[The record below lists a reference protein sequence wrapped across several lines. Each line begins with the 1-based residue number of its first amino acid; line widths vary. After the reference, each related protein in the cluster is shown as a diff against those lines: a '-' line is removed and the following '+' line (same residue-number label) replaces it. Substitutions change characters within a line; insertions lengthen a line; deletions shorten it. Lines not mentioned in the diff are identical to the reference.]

1 MSEDNEKEVA
11 KMYPFTQ
18 TQLGI
23 YMECI
28 KQTGEAVY
36 NNPRLFKIDPAI
48 CMENLAKALEEVIK
62 AHEYIKAQILIDEDG
77 NPRQHR
83 VNVPYRQVIETMSD
97 QEFEMLRERLVY
109 PFDLTKPSPLF
120 RFRLIQTDSAKYFFF
135 DFHHMIFDGMSYPIL
150 MEDLNK
156 AYHGEPVTAET
167 WSGFEIA
174 QEEEELRKTVAY
186 EKARAWNLN
195 QFQSLSVET
204 LPLSDK
210 KATQRLIGSLR
221 HELVNVDPR
230 KINEFC
236 QANAIKK
243 STFFSGVYGI
253 LLASY
258 TNSQEALFTTIFHG
272 RTDKRV
278 HKSICMMVKT
288 HPVYARIDQHED
300 LGTYFVKL
308 EEQIES
314 SRKNTLYSFAEISAE
329 CQIKNPSLFVYQGAI
344 DFSGNNLCGFNS
356 KFEDLP
362 FEATGEVLNVEVY
375 KQDKYCVHIEWQEN
389 VYSREFIEQFAANYE
404 NILNQLIN
412 LADHDKN
419 KSIFA
424 QVDLVSKQE
433 KEQLIQLA
441 YGGKLAYDKTETFI
455 DSFQRNVRNTPT
467 KLAVVAENGSFTY
480 QELVSVSD
488 ALAQELIKLGVKQ
501 NDFVCIMLPRIKEY
515 MASTLAVFKAGGAY
529 VPLDSE
535 YPNERLLYMLEDS
548 KAKVLITTREFFA
561 QKQQEGNFTA
571 NQIIFIDEFDFA
583 QNSQSVNHAQIDS
596 LAYMIYTSGSTGKPK
611 GVMVQHKAL
620 YAYLSA
626 WQGEAFGILPSDH
639 ISCYPSFSFDAS
651 VDDLYGALFNGATL
665 YIIPADLRQDML
677 GLVKYLEENKITG
690 GTFSTQLG
698 MELLNQFKVGLRYVR
713 LGGEKLKP
721 VEKTKTIIVN
731 GYGPTEFTV
740 CSSTHTVNQA
750 VDIENIPIGRPL
762 KNTWSYIVNENM
774 QLVPQGVP
782 GELCLAGRQIAKG
795 YWNRPDLTAEKFID
809 NPYSTDDDNEKM
821 YRSGDLVRWNESGEL
836 EYIGRI
842 DNQVKLRGFRIELGE
857 IESKIAGFRQVTG
870 SVVEVKEV
878 SGVQHLCA
886 YFTAKEEINI
896 EQLRDYLFQ
905 SLTDYM
911 VPTVYMQL
919 EKMPLTPNGKVNRK
933 ALPMPDIKIAL
944 DEIVAPENEKEAKI
958 FAIVSELLQ
967 TEEFGVTNNLFS
979 LGMTSMLAIKLS
991 ILIQKQLKIKIATKD
1006 ILSSPTIRQMARLS
1020 GSEIKTV
1027 KAYEKREWY
1036 PLTENQ
1042 KGLYIEWES
1051 HRESLQYNVPTC
1063 LKFRGIDAEK
1073 LKQAAVKFIEAH
1085 PYLKTKI
1092 AISPE
1097 GEIGQLRLDDLETAM
1112 SHTKLTTEPDQE
1124 FFAKRVRPFDLM
1136 NGNLYR
1142 IEIYETK
1149 QATYLFID
1157 IHHIIY
1163 DGGSLNILFEELSKA
1178 YQGES
1183 LEKEIFTAFDRALEE
1198 AELLESKQYQE
1209 AESYFDQLLAQTES
1223 TNFSPITEPTGKGQ
1237 VKILKLTIEG
1247 KRISEY
1253 CKANAVTE
1261 NIFFLT
1267 SFMNALARLTGE
1279 GMIQITTVSNGRASV
1294 YLEKVMGMFVKTI
1307 PVVYEVSEKTAVQ
1320 EMQTLQEQLF
1330 ATISRDFYPFTTL
1343 VERNGVRPLVNYVYE
1358 GGIAESLAI
1367 GEIKGEVIPVELD
1380 TSKFPIS
1387 LIVGANGGEYELGLE
1402 YDNSI
1407 YSEKDM
1413 QLLIQVID
1421 ILMKEIVSNSNAVMN
1436 KLSMIDKTEEE
1447 KLLKLAYGGDHWY
1460 NPEETFVDVFNKQV
1474 KASPIKPAVVA
1485 ENGSFT
1491 YQELASASDGLAQEL
1506 IKLDV
1511 KQDDFVCIML
1521 PRIKEYMVSTLAV
1534 FKAGGAYV
1542 PLDSEYPNERLLY
1555 MLEDSK
1561 AKVLITTRE
1570 FFARKQQ
1577 EGNFTA
1583 KQIIFIDEFDF
1594 VPNSQSVNHA
1604 QIDSLAYMIYTSGS
1618 TGKPKGVMVQHKAL
1632 YTYLSAW
1639 QGEAFGILPSDHISC
1654 YPSFS
1659 FDASVDD
1666 LYGALFNGATLYI
1679 IPADLRQDM
1688 LGFAKYLEENKIT
1701 GVTFSTQLGM
1711 ELMNQFKVGLRYI
1724 RLGGEKLKPVERT
1737 KTIIVNGYGPTEF
1750 TVCSSTHTV
1759 NQAVD
1764 IENIP
1769 IGRPLKNT
1777 WSYVLDKN
1785 MQLVPQG
1792 VAGELC
1798 LAGRQIAKGY
1808 WNRPELTEKVFVDNP
1823 YATCEENKKMYRT
1836 GDLVQWNENGE
1847 LEYLGRIDNQ
1857 VKLRGFRIE
1866 LGEIESKIAAFRQVT
1881 GSVVEVKE
1889 VGGTQHL
1896 CAYFT
1901 SKETVNI
1908 EALRSYLA
1916 QSLTDYMVPNV
1927 YMQLEKLP
1935 LTPNGKV
1942 NRKALPMPKI
1952 ERTTEYIA
1960 PTNEVET
1967 QICEVFKELLH
1978 TDEVGILDD
1987 FFLIG
1992 GTSML
1997 AIKAIIKL
2005 NNLRYSIQY
2014 GDLFKWKT
2022 PETIAKHLMGKIE
2035 EHEAQAECF
2044 NMADYD
2050 YTAINQ
2056 VLKTNAKGME
2066 EKVEIEPL
2074 GNVVIT
2080 GATGYLGA
2088 HILNELIEK
2097 GTNKIYCLLRP
2108 SKKLSIEERLKMM
2121 LMYYFDNPFEEL
2133 IGKRIIPIQGDIT
2146 EKESLEK
2153 IKAYDI
2159 QTIINCAAMVKHYE
2173 AGTQMEKVNYQ
2184 GVVNLIELCKEKKL
2198 KLVQVSTYST
2208 AGMLGEDGKI
2218 TADKFDESRLY
2229 IGQTTDNKYIWT
2241 KFEAERAILEAVS
2254 QGLKAKIMRVGNLMA
2269 RAEDGEFQI
2278 NSGNNA
2284 FITRLKSY
2292 KILGAFPLK
2301 QSTIPIELS
2310 QIDKVAE
2317 AILLL
2322 ATTPEQMVVFHPYN
2336 NFEINLGMLIN
2347 GMKKCG
2353 YQIES
2358 VAEQEFGKRFDEMM
2372 HNERKS
2378 QYLSGMLHYGKMAGR
2393 PIEVTN
2399 EFTTIMLYQL
2409 GFMWPLPEKN
2419 YIEGFIKKLDGL
2431 GFFDE

>member
-186 EKARAWNLN
+186 EKAREWNLN

-480 QELVSVSD
+480 QELASASD

-515 MASTLAVFKAGGAY
+515 MA
-529 VPLDSE
+529 
-535 YPNERLLYMLEDS
+535 
-548 KAKVLITTREFFA
+548 
-561 QKQQEGNFTA
+561 
-571 NQIIFIDEFDFA
+571 
-583 QNSQSVNHAQIDS
+583 
-596 LAYMIYTSGSTGKPK
+596 
-611 GVMVQHKAL
+611 
-620 YAYLSA
+620 
-626 WQGEAFGILPSDH
+626 
-639 ISCYPSFSFDAS
+639 
-651 VDDLYGALFNGATL
+651 
-665 YIIPADLRQDML
+665 
-677 GLVKYLEENKITG
+677 
-690 GTFSTQLG
+690 
-698 MELLNQFKVGLRYVR
+698 
-713 LGGEKLKP
+713 
-721 VEKTKTIIVN
+721 
-731 GYGPTEFTV
+731 
-740 CSSTHTVNQA
+740 
-750 VDIENIPIGRPL
+750 
-762 KNTWSYIVNENM
+762 
-774 QLVPQGVP
+774 
-782 GELCLAGRQIAKG
+782 
-795 YWNRPDLTAEKFID
+795 
-809 NPYSTDDDNEKM
+809 
-821 YRSGDLVRWNESGEL
+821 
-836 EYIGRI
+836 
-842 DNQVKLRGFRIELGE
+842 
-857 IESKIAGFRQVTG
+857 
-870 SVVEVKEV
+870 
-878 SGVQHLCA
+878 
-886 YFTAKEEINI
+886 
-896 EQLRDYLFQ
+896 
-905 SLTDYM
+905 
-911 VPTVYMQL
+911 
-919 EKMPLTPNGKVNRK
+919 
-933 ALPMPDIKIAL
+933 
-944 DEIVAPENEKEAKI
+944 
-958 FAIVSELLQ
+958 
-967 TEEFGVTNNLFS
+967 
-979 LGMTSMLAIKLS
+979 
-991 ILIQKQLKIKIATKD
+991 
-1006 ILSSPTIRQMARLS
+1006 
-1020 GSEIKTV
+1020 
-1027 KAYEKREWY
+1027 
-1036 PLTENQ
+1036 
-1042 KGLYIEWES
+1042 
-1051 HRESLQYNVPTC
+1051 
-1063 LKFRGIDAEK
+1063 
-1073 LKQAAVKFIEAH
+1073 
-1085 PYLKTKI
+1085 
-1092 AISPE
+1092 
-1097 GEIGQLRLDDLETAM
+1097 
-1112 SHTKLTTEPDQE
+1112 
-1124 FFAKRVRPFDLM
+1124 
-1136 NGNLYR
+1136 
-1142 IEIYETK
+1142 
-1149 QATYLFID
+1149 
-1157 IHHIIY
+1157 
-1163 DGGSLNILFEELSKA
+1163 
-1178 YQGES
+1178 
-1183 LEKEIFTAFDRALEE
+1183 
-1198 AELLESKQYQE
+1198 
-1209 AESYFDQLLAQTES
+1209 
-1223 TNFSPITEPTGKGQ
+1223 
-1237 VKILKLTIEG
+1237 
-1247 KRISEY
+1247 
-1253 CKANAVTE
+1253 
-1261 NIFFLT
+1261 
-1267 SFMNALARLTGE
+1267 
-1279 GMIQITTVSNGRASV
+1279 
-1294 YLEKVMGMFVKTI
+1294 
-1307 PVVYEVSEKTAVQ
+1307 
-1320 EMQTLQEQLF
+1320 
-1330 ATISRDFYPFTTL
+1330 
-1343 VERNGVRPLVNYVYE
+1343 
-1358 GGIAESLAI
+1358 
-1367 GEIKGEVIPVELD
+1367 
-1380 TSKFPIS
+1380 
-1387 LIVGANGGEYELGLE
+1387 
-1402 YDNSI
+1402 
-1407 YSEKDM
+1407 
-1413 QLLIQVID
+1413 
-1421 ILMKEIVSNSNAVMN
+1421 
-1436 KLSMIDKTEEE
+1436 
-1447 KLLKLAYGGDHWY
+1447 
-1460 NPEETFVDVFNKQV
+1460 
-1474 KASPIKPAVVA
+1474 
-1485 ENGSFT
+1485 
-1491 YQELASASDGLAQEL
+1491 
-1506 IKLDV
+1506 
-1511 KQDDFVCIML
+1511 
-1521 PRIKEYMVSTLAV
+1521 STLAV

-1701 GVTFSTQLGM
+1701 GGTFSTQLGM
-1711 ELMNQFKVGLRYI
+1711 ELLNQFKVGLRYI
-1724 RLGGEKLKPVERT
+1724 RLGGEKLKPVEKT
-1737 KTIIVNGYGPTEF
+1737 KIIIVNGYGPTEF

-1836 GDLVQWNENGE
+1836 GDLVRWNENGE

-1967 QICEVFKELLH
+1967 QVCEVFKELLH